1 MPHLSEYARR
11 RFVATM
17 VAVAV
22 SACHGVQ
29 LRSPIAPASGPPPTF
44 VQTNSDARATRVIDI
59 KDGLSKPVAFKA
71 ATDLLTQRFT
81 IDVTDQHAGFLMTP
95 WQASFIRNGA
105 PDLHYRTRIIIR
117 FLGDDTNW
125 KQVSV
130 RADANWERAD
140 SWDIGYDAKLLDD
153 VMTDLRSR
161 IGKPP

>member
-1 MPHLSEYARR
+1 MPDLSAYSPRL
-11 RFVATM
+11 FVAILT
-17 VAVAV
+17 VVAV
-22 SACHGVQ
+22 SACRGVQ

-44 VQTNSDARATRVIDI
+44 VQTSSDARATRIIDI
-59 KDGLSKPVAFKA
+59 KDGVTKMLAFRA

-95 WQASFIRNGA
+95 WQPSFVRAGA

-117 FLGDDTNW
+117 FLGDDW

-130 RADANWERAD
+130 RADANWERAEE
-140 SWDIGYDAKLLDD
+140 WDVGYDSKLLDD
-153 VMTDLRSR
+153 VTTDLRSR